1 MFSNTTSLSLT
12 HNRLQSAQTP
22 QQAQPVPPLQ
32 HLLLSD
38 VNGDLGQLGTDDQG
52 SKIALAPSSLG
63 VKVDQAHVLLS
74 NVINNETEIADNDNP
89 RKELMD
95 EADKQVIEEQHDEKT
110 SDVSVTSVNSAIVT
124 NVNVTESPAKS
135 KRLRKAPI
143 ARSNDF
149 LW

>member
-1 MFSNTTSLSLT
+1 MGNQSLFSQREGGRVSALKRVEFVS
-12 HNRLQSAQTP
+12 NR
-22 QQAQPVPPLQ
+22 
-32 HLLLSD
+32 HLLRSD

-52 SKIALAPSSLG
+52 SKIALAPRSLG

-74 NVINNETEIADNDNP
+74 NVINNETERADNDNP

-95 EADKQVIEEQHDEKT
+95 EADKQVIEEQHDEET
-110 SDVSVTSVNSAIVT
+110 SDISVTSVNSAIVT
-124 NVNVTESPAKS
+124 NDNNTESTAKS
-135 KRLRKAPI
+135 KRPRKAPI